1 MTTLGWGGGGGGGG
15 GNSKLV
21 FRVVFLHFVTLHL
34 LLIHFYNKM
43 FFSNEYCYTEVLQ
56 YR

>member
-1 MTTLGWGGGGGGGG
+1 MTTLGWGGEFKIG
-15 GNSKLV
+15 
-21 FRVVFLHFVTLHL
+21 FRAVFLHFVTLHL

-43 FFSNEYCYTEVLQ
+43 FFNNEYCYTEVLQ

>member
-1 MTTLGWGGGGGGGG
+1 MTTLGWGGGGGGEFKIG
-15 GNSKLV
+15 

-43 FFSNEYCYTEVLQ
+43 FFNNEYCYTEVLQ